1 MLRDGLVVGA
11 PDIAPTKKQL
21 QARKAQQALSTTP
34 RGQDP
39 AALVIEKK
47 EDDRQS
53 SKPDK
58 SAYDAEQDALRK
70 QIDALQ
76 LKQTEV
82 KNKISSVSGRGPN
95 QERKQALRQELDQ
108 LRAEQ
113 ARLKGGRGKTLDQ
126 VKTMQDNVGKK
137 IKDLQAAKG
146 KAPFKSVAEVD
157 HQIKNLERQVESGTM
172 KLVDEKKALAEIS
185 NLKKQRKTV
194 ESFGEQQAAIDAEK
208 KKIDEI
214 RASLDDPEAKAISD
228 KFNATRAELDKINK
242 AQDEASKGRDAL
254 YDERNAISKE
264 LDALFAKKKESVAA
278 FRAANDKYYQKMNED
293 RAKRLE
299 RQRAER
305 AAVEESKRNEV
316 NQRLL
321 EEARAPAFEREIEDC
336 RTLISA
342 LQKRIGVAPTHESN
356 GNNSGL
362 VLSKSIAGVPE
373 LEVRKVDTEA
383 PKGAVALKKK
393 GEQEEESW
401 GGFGGSK
408 KSKKGGNNKKQQ
420 QQNGA
425 AAGADEATEA
435 KKDESLNL
443 PFTTLSALLTLA
455 IAAPLTAS
463 DIPRA
468 IDQLELKLKYFRDN
482 QDRVTKEKIAAAEK
496 RIADAEAKTQ
506 SNGSSAQP
514 QKEEE
519 SDGDATA
526 NADAAVAEQA

>member
-1 MLRDGLVVGA
+1 MGAVVVGA
-11 PDIAPTKKQL
+11 PDVAPTKKQL
-21 QARKAQQALSTTP
+21 QARKQQQAAALSTTP

-39 AALVIEKK
+39 AAVVVDSKK
-47 EDDRQS
+47 DDDRQS
-53 SKPDK
+53 GKPDK
-58 SAYDAEQDALRK
+58 AAYDAEQDALRK
-70 QIDALQ
+70 QIDVLQ
-76 LKQTEV
+76 QKQTEV
-82 KNKISSVSGRGPN
+82 KNKIASVSGRGPN

-126 VKTMQDNVGKK
+126 VKTMQDNVGKR
-137 IKDLQAAKG
+137 IKDLQAAKA

-157 HQIKNLERQVESGTM
+157 NQIKSLERQVESGTM

-228 KFNATRAELDKINK
+228 KFNEVRAELDKINK

-264 LDALFAKKKESVAA
+264 LDGLFAKKKESVAA

-305 AAVEESKRNEV
+305 AAIEESKRNEV

-336 RTLISA
+336 RTLITA
-342 LQKRIGVAPTHESN
+342 LQKRVGIAPTHEMN
-356 GNNSGL
+356 GSGSSSL
-362 VLSKSIAGVPE
+362 LDRKSIAGVPE

-401 GGFGGSK
+401 GGFGGGSK
-408 KSKKGGNNKKQQ
+408 KSKKGGNKKQTLT
-420 QQNGA
+420 A
-425 AAGADEATEA
+425 AVEDADT

-443 PFTTLSALLTLA
+443 PFTTLSALLTLG
-455 IAAPLTAS
+455 IAAPLTVNE
-463 DIPRA
+463 IPRA
-468 IDQLELKLKYFRDN
+468 IEQLELKLKYFRDN

-496 RIADAEAKTQ
+496 RIADAESKTQ
-506 SNGSSAQP
+506 SNGSITAAT
-514 QKEEE
+514 E
-519 SDGDATA
+519 SNGQ
-526 NADAAVAEQA
+526 ADAAEETKADSVEA